1 MAVPQNEWFIL
12 DNPTKMDDLG
22 VPLFQETTI
31 CVRSYQS
38 GHLWQGRRTS
48 APLFQLFSLEVSLEL
63 ELESSAQKRGLTVRC
78 FPLFESLL
86 EPAYTD
92 TLQFSFQTWQLPF
105 VTGIRC
111 SANSSKAFAGLENHM
126 FLSLEK
132 IVHLSQSML
141 FGEPVDDHQVKTTF
155 TGNVPFDAKENLS
168 SDVFRSWRIP
178 SKRGGS
184 TVQRFN
190 ASTHPTFLFVS

>member
-1 MAVPQNEWFIL
+1 
-12 DNPTKMDDLG
+12 
-22 VPLFQETTI
+22 
-31 CVRSYQS
+31 
-38 GHLWQGRRTS
+38 
-48 APLFQLFSLEVSLEL
+48 
-63 ELESSAQKRGLTVRC
+63 
-78 FPLFESLL
+78 
-86 EPAYTD
+86 
-92 TLQFSFQTWQLPF
+92 
-105 VTGIRC
+105 
-111 SANSSKAFAGLENHM
+111 M

-190 ASTHPTFLFVS
+190 PSHIFVRQLRSSFRISRTSTMIGHHQSD